1 MTGPDLINVGYLP
14 LIRTPQGRPVAILP
28 PLPLE
33 REACD
38 VAQALARSGLGR
50 YEGAVIAIARSW
62 IESIDTDPSIDR
74 PQLD

>member
-1 MTGPDLINVGYLP
+1 MTRPHQINVGYLP

-38 VAQALARSGLGR
+38 VSLALARSGLGR
-50 YEGAVIAIARSW
+50 YEGALLAITRSW

-74 PQLD
+74 PRLD